1 MPNSLSHDEKQT
13 EQRIE
18 GPPLG
23 QYQLQLDSHQSIDY
37 LCFGE
42 LMSEP
47 VRMYQGRSG
56 SIGRMSTPFQ
66 PLSGSCYPLATHYVG
81 KRISWH
87 TATQRRLG
95 KDMLE
100 NSRWG
105 ML

>member
-18 GPPLG
+18 GPAVG
-23 QYQLQLDSHQSIDY
+23 QYQLQLDSHQSIDI

-47 VRMYQGRSG
+47 VQMYQRRSG
-56 SIGRMSTPFQ
+56 SIERMSTPFQ
-66 PLSGSCYPLATHYVG
+66 PLSSSCYPLAAHYVG

-87 TATQRRLG
+87 TATQRQLG

-100 NSRWG
+100 DSRWS